1 MLHGVPAL
9 VRRHGC
15 RCDARRRIDAVAQV
29 DGHRLR
35 VEVVGQV
42 AAHVRHFDVMDVVV
56 AEHLLGHLGAREAAG
71 ELHLRIFAEYRLQAC
86 LHGVAGDT
94 DDDDQDE
101 HSHRRRRIVC
111 RTGGRF
117 GVVSCLEQGE
127 KHVCHSHLVFSVCV
141 ICARLLRGHQYH
153 FINGHMG
160 R

>member
-1 MLHGVPAL
+1 
-9 VRRHGC
+9 
-15 RCDARRRIDAVAQV
+15 
-29 DGHRLR
+29 
-35 VEVVGQV
+35 
-42 AAHVRHFDVMDVVV
+42 MDVVV

-71 ELHLRIFAEYRLQAC
+71 ELYLRIFAEDRLQAC
-86 LHGVAGDT
+86 LHGIAGDT

-127 KHVCHSHLVFSVCV
+127 KHVCHSRLVFSVCV